1 MLGTSSGPDTLLLPL
16 LPLRSW
22 SWDLDAFLAAGL
34 EVGVVQATC
43 ASCSRTV
50 ACHFSCLEGSL
61 AKTPWESRWD
71 PRDGSSAMAAM
82 TPFQPTAK
90 AMESGMG
97 LHSAAIALAVTEG
110 LGDLCSRQLGWV
122 RPGLGGVV

>member
-1 MLGTSSGPDTLLLPL
+1 
-16 LPLRSW
+16 
-22 SWDLDAFLAAGL
+22 
-34 EVGVVQATC
+34 
-43 ASCSRTV
+43 
-50 ACHFSCLEGSL
+50 
-61 AKTPWESRWD
+61 
-71 PRDGSSAMAAM
+71 MAAM

-122 RPGLGGVV
+122 QPGLFEDLALLPDSFSYRGSYFS